1 MKMDLLKR
9 YLSEETWDKVDLRS
23 VKEALVKLSQQKLKD
38 FSPMKKEAYSDNPIQ
53 LIDFFCGAGGTS
65 LGFAA
70 INEIVPAFNFLG
82 GCDINKASADSY
94 AHNYGTPIINCDIR
108 ELVQDEKRLIEFLN
122 YIGYDSSK
130 PTILIGCAPCQ
141 GFTSHRK
148 KHWNEE
154 DDIRNNLVNVF
165 AEIVSYIQP
174 VAFVME
180 NVPEFLSNRYWRYF
194 STAKERYAEE
204 GYIVKENI
212 YNAAT
217 FGVPQ
222 ERFRSIVIGM
232 KKDFLLPEGYLVP
245 SDYKTVREAIGNLNP
260 VPAGVG
266 PACLDRTKG
275 FSDTYGRLYWDRPSI
290 TITHYARN
298 PASGRYTHPEQDR
311 GLTAREAALLQS
323 FPNGFEFTGKSD
335 DVYRQIG
342 EAVPPLFATGIA
354 ANILIE
360 MISSKPTEKELEDS
374 PQSIEEPVSS
384 SYSSVIAGIKIKRKE
399 EQYV

>member
-1 MKMDLLKR
+1 MKIDLLKR
-9 YLSEETWDKVDLRS
+9 HLSEETWDNVDLRS
-23 VKEALVKLSQQKLKD
+23 LKETLVKLSQQKLKD
-38 FSPMKKEAYSDNPIQ
+38 FFPMQKESYADNPIQ

-70 INEIVPAFNFLG
+70 VNEIVPAFDFLG
-82 GCDINKASADSY
+82 GCDINKASAESY

-108 ELVQDEKRLIEFLN
+108 ELAQDEKRLTEFLDR
-122 YIGYDSSK
+122 IDYDSSK
-130 PTILIGCAPCQ
+130 PTVLIGCAPCQ

-194 STAKERYAEE
+194 AAAKERYVKD

-212 YNAAT
+212 YNAAA

-232 KKDFLLPEGYLVP
+232 KKNFLLPEGYLDP
-245 SDYKTVREAIGNLNP
+245 SDYKTVREAIGNLIP
-260 VPAGVG
+260 VPAGVADPLDPMHKSAAHKKSTIDVLKQVPHDGGNRPAGVG
-266 PACLDRTKG
+266 PACL
-275 FSDTYGRLYWDRPSI
+275 
-290 TITHYARN
+290 N
-298 PASGRYTHPEQDR
+298 EQRDF
-311 GLTAREAALLQS
+311 LTLM
-323 FPNGFEFTGKSD
+323 
-335 DVYRQIG
+335 DVFI
-342 EAVPPLFATGIA
+342 GIA
-354 ANILIE
+354 L
-360 MISSKPTEKELEDS
+360 
-374 PQSIEEPVSS
+374 Q
-384 SYSSVIAGIKIKRKE
+384 
-399 EQYV
+399 